1 MEGLMSICTYF
12 GSKNCHPDIRQFR
25 KSQIEKTGE
34 NRAKLLT
41 KENLEKFDEI
51 CKTCKVRL
59 FKIGQKK
66 CPVCEN
72 TNIKLSNI
80 VGIEY
85 HFGSLKGNLYI
96 CNNCNTK
103 LVSEQIF

>member
-25 KSQIEKTGE
+25 KSQIEKTGK

-41 KENLEKFDEI
+41 EDNLIRFDEI
-51 CKTCKVRL
+51 CKSCKVRL
-59 FKIGQKK
+59 FKIEKKK
-66 CPVCEN
+66 CPVCKN

-80 VGIEY
+80 VDIESP
-85 HFGSLKGNLYI
+85 FGSLKGNLYI

-103 LVSEQIF
+103 LISEQIF